1 MTVLAKGTKLSVGD
15 AASPEVFTQITGV
28 VEINVPNPEV
38 ADLEETDHD
47 TAARTRTYG
56 PGLIEPG
63 DISIMYKFDPA
74 NTQQVQLETDRDA
87 GTARNYQTEVPTS
100 PVDQQTF
107 SAYVKTVEPATPID
121 GHYTKRATL
130 KVAGAIT

>member
-1 MTVLAKGTKLSVGD
+1 MAVLAKGSKLSTGD
-15 AASPEVFTQITGV
+15 GASPEGFTQITGV

-38 ADLEETDHD
+38 GDLDTTDHD
-47 TAARTRTYG
+47 TTNKTKTYE
-56 PGLIEPG
+56 PGLTEPG
-63 DISIMYKFDPA
+63 DMSVMYKYDPTDA
-74 NTQQVQLETDRDA
+74 EQIALETARDA
-87 GTARNYQTEVPTS
+87 GTVGNYQTEVPTS

-107 SAYVKTVEPATPID
+107 SAYVKSVEPATPID